1 VATRVVPSQLDDI
14 LLLKF
19 ESDDGYA
26 RLTRDVLTELTRQME
41 WLKHAPEL
49 RGAVIA
55 GSDRAFAVGADIAE
69 VAELTASD
77 AVEFSRYGQSMMSL
91 ISSNDKPVVAAIRG
105 YCLGG
110 GLDLALACHARIATP
125 DAEFA
130 HPGGAIG
137 IMTGWGGT
145 QRLPRLIG
153 RSLALDMPITGRRLD
168 AQEALACG
176 LVQAIVPAPE
186 LLRAGARLLRRW
198 SRAEK

>member
-110 GLDLALACHARIATP
+110 ALDRPQPRARYADHRASARRTRGPRVRSGASNRSGAGTTSRGSSIAAP
-125 DAEFA
+125 LE
-130 HPGGAIG
+130 PRRK
-137 IMTGWGGT
+137 MTGQDSNS
-145 QRLPRLIG
+145 QR
-153 RSLALDMPITGRRLD
+153 
-168 AQEALACG
+168 
-176 LVQAIVPAPE
+176 APPMTIPT
-186 LLRAGARLLRRW
+186 
-198 SRAEK
+198 SP